1 VGKHFTYQTVPAGA
15 RDGTIM
21 AEAKPDKSWLE
32 IFDNS
37 D

>member
-1 VGKHFTYQTVPAGA
+1 VCNHFTYPTVPAGA
-15 RDGTIM
+15 WDGTIM